1 MSDDKRPEPAH
12 MNQRASVPSRMSI
25 PNLIS
30 GLRILT
36 IPFLFYTAWTNKTDG
51 FLVIFCGL
59 LLMALADGF
68 LARRLKQETELGA
81 ELDSWGVF
89 ATYLV
94 VPLCAL
100 MLWPDLVRR
109 EASFVMA
116 VVGFYFVPATLGLLK
131 YNRLTSYH
139 TWSSKASSIF
149 LGGAAL
155 ILFTEGPAWPFR
167 IATPLLILSGIEE
180 IFMTAIL
187 PQWRANVPSLWHAMA
202 IEREKVEHAL
212 EESEKKYR
220 TILANIEDG
229 YFEVDL
235 AGNLTFFNPILCRYL
250 GYSKDELLGKNNR
263 EFMSKE
269 QAKTAYET
277 FNKVFR
283 TGKTQWAQDWEFIR
297 KDGTR
302 GFFEATVTLIRDD
315 KGNPLGFRCFG
326 RDTSERKKAE
336 QELRQHQEQL
346 YQAGKMVAL
355 GTLVSGVAHDI
366 NNPNNFIM
374 LNIPLLKEAWEGAMP
389 ILEEYYEENG
399 DFIVGGMNFSEM
411 RERIPKLFAG
421 LMDGSQR
428 IQQIVDDLKNFV
440 RKGSRNMTESVDIN
454 QVIRSAVS
462 LVSPMIKKSTHR
474 FSITYGENL
483 PLLTGNFHRLE
494 QVIINLIQNACQ
506 ALPDRRRGVEIS
518 TFYDRQDHR
527 ITIKIKDQGI
537 GIPRESLPH
546 ITSTF
551 FSTKFESGGLGLG
564 LSISTQIIEEHG
576 GRINFSSELDKG
588 TTVVVL
594 LPVDPLKK
602 TAKEVS
608 K

>member
-1 MSDDKRPEPAH
+1 MRL
-12 MNQRASVPSRMSI
+12 SV

-30 GLRILT
+30 GLRLLT
-36 IPFLFYTAWTNKTDG
+36 IPFLFYTAWTNKATG
-51 FLVIFCGL
+51 FLILFCSL

-68 LARRLKQETELGA
+68 LARKLMQETALGA

-89 ATYLV
+89 ATYLA
-94 VPLCAL
+94 VPLCAW
-100 MLWPDLVRR
+100 MLWPAIVER
-109 EASFVMA
+109 EASFVIA
-116 VVGFYFVPATLGLLK
+116 VVGFYLVPATLGLLK

-139 TWSSKASSIF
+139 TWSSKTSSI
-149 LGGAAL
+149 LLAGTAL
-155 ILFTEGPAWPFR
+155 ILFFGGPAWPFR

-187 PQWRANVPSLWHAMA
+187 PRWQANVPSLWHAMA

-212 EESEKKYR
+212 MESEKKFR
-220 TILANIEDG
+220 TTLANIEDG

-235 AGNLTFFNPILCRYL
+235 AGNLTFFNPILCKYL
-250 GYSKDELLGKNNR
+250 GYSENELLGKNNR
-263 EFMSKE
+263 EFMTPE
-269 QAKTAYET
+269 QAKIAYET
-277 FNKVFR
+277 FNKVYR
-283 TGKTQWAQDWEFIR
+283 SGKTQWAQDWEFIR

-302 GFFEATVTLIRDD
+302 GFFEATITLMLDD
-315 KGNPLGFRCFG
+315 QGNPSGFRCFG

-374 LNIPLLKEAWEGAMP
+374 LNIPLLKEAWEDAQP
-389 ILEEYYEENG
+389 ILEEYYKENG
-399 DFIVGGMNFSEM
+399 DFIVGGMKFSEM
-411 RERIPKLFAG
+411 RERIPKLYAG

-440 RKGSRNMTESVDIN
+440 RKGSQKMTESVDIN

-462 LVSPMIKKSTHR
+462 LVSPMIKKATHHL
-474 FSITYGENL
+474 SITYGKDL
-483 PLLTGNFHRLE
+483 PQLAGNFHRLE

-506 ALPDRRRGVEIS
+506 ALPDRQRGIEVS
-518 TFYDRQDHR
+518 TSYDWAKGF
-527 ITIKIKDQGI
+527 IVIKIKDQGI
-537 GIPRESLPH
+537 GIPPESLPH
-546 ITSTF
+546 ITNTF

-576 GRINFSSELDKG
+576 GKMTFRSELDRG
-588 TTVVVL
+588 TTVRVF
-594 LPVDPLKK
+594 LPADP
-602 TAKEVS
+602 S
-608 K
+608 KRSAEEMSQ